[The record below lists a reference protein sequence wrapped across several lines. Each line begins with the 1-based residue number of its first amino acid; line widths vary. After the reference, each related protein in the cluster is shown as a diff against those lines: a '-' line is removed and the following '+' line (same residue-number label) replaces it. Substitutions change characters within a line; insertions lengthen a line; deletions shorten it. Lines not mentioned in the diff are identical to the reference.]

1 MKLVEILLIIIIILL
16 SIILMNIVY
25 NRIEEYN
32 EQELTDPILD
42 VLKTLLIPVDPIF
55 ENIKLN
61 KGNKSYTLN
70 KEDIYICVKDE
81 KGEYYPMNS
90 LVHVILH
97 EVAHMLNTKDVGHTK
112 EWQNIFNDLLKKA
125 EEKKVYN
132 PNIPMVSNYC
142 GVK

>member
-16 SIILMNIVY
+16 SVILMNIVY

-32 EQELTDPILD
+32 ERELSDPILD
-42 VLKTLLIPVDPIF
+42 VLKTLLIPVHDIF
-55 ENIKLN
+55 NVIKLN
-61 KGNKSYTLN
+61 KADKSYTLN
-70 KEDIYICVKDE
+70 KEIIYICVKDE

-112 EWQNIFNDLLKKA
+112 EWEKIFNNLLKKA
-125 EEKKVYN
+125 EEKQVYN
-132 PNIPMVSNYC
+132 PAIPMVSNYC
-142 GVK
+142 GVT

>member
-16 SIILMNIVY
+16 SVILINIVY

-32 EQELTDPILD
+32 QRDLSDPILD
-42 VLKTLLIPVDPIF
+42 VLKQLLIPVHEIF
-55 ENIKLN
+55 NVIKLN

-70 KEDIYICVKDE
+70 KEIIYICIKDE
-81 KGEYYPMNS
+81 NGEYYPMNS

-112 EWQNIFNDLLKKA
+112 EWQNIFNELLKKA
-125 EEKKVYN
+125 EEKNVYN

-142 GVK
+142 GVT

>member
-16 SIILMNIVY
+16 SVILMNILY

-32 EQELTDPILD
+32 QRELSDPILE
-42 VLKTLLIPVDPIF
+42 VLKKLLIPVHDIF
-55 ENIKLN
+55 NVIKLN

-70 KEDIYICVKDE
+70 KEIIYICVKDE

-112 EWQNIFNDLLKKA
+112 EWQKIFNDLLKKA
-125 EEKKVYN
+125 EEKQVYN
-132 PNIPMVSNYC
+132 PAIPMVSNYC
-142 GVK
+142 GVT